1 MREFGA
7 VGERELHGCTC
18 VEVEAGTC
26 FAALVAHSR
35 YEHGHVY
42 RHERIGC
49 REVGVG
55 VDVDHVVLP
64 ASLVGG
70 GEHAFRGTGKS
81 LALDHHLA
89 AIVERVGLILVPLA
103 EHPRDCGLRS
113 FRREA
118 LHLAEGRPEA
128 SPAPLAVMNLGVM
141 FVFLSVAPLI

>member
-1 MREFGA
+1 MSSVSLLDYPHREK
-7 VGERELHGCTC
+7 ELAGHTC
-18 VEVEAGTC
+18 IEVEAGTG
-26 FAALVAHSR
+26 FTALVAHSL
-35 YEHGHVY
+35 YEHGRVY
-42 RHERIGC
+42 RNERIGC

-89 AIVERVGLILVPLA
+89 AIEERVGLALVSFA

-118 LHLAEGRPEA
+118 LHLAEGRLEA
-128 SPAPLAVMNLGVM
+128 RPAP
-141 FVFLSVAPLI
+141 